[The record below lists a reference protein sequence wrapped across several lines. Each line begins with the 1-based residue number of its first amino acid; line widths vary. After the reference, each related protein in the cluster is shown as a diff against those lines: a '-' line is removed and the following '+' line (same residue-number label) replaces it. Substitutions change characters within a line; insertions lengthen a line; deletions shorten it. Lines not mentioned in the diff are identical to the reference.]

1 MPFHFTLWTI
11 ISTYFLCCCDQST
24 ALSKHSADKKLCLF
38 KLCLRRNGKL
48 HTKGS
53 DFPTSCKQEKVQSNK
68 FFCSSKNTWVTLSS
82 GRKCSLPCSSSPDSE
97 NVLME
102 DFYLWR
108 WDFLGHV
115 MRGKALFNKKKKKSE
130 VWQDRHQNLVVQTV
144 FLHFLVPIR

>member
-1 MPFHFTLWTI
+1 MTRVLHLASILLT
-11 ISTYFLCCCDQST
+11 
-24 ALSKHSADKKLCLF
+24 KKLCLF

-115 MRGKALFNKKKKKSE
+115 MRGKALFNKKKKKVRYGRIDIKIWLCRLSSC
-130 VWQDRHQNLVVQTV
+130 TS
-144 FLHFLVPIR
+144 

>member
-1 MPFHFTLWTI
+1 MTRVLHLASILLT
-11 ISTYFLCCCDQST
+11 
-24 ALSKHSADKKLCLF
+24 KKLCLF

-115 MRGKALFNKKKKKSE
+115 MRGKALFNKKKK
-130 VWQDRHQNLVVQTV
+130 TV
-144 FLHFLVPIR
+144 RYGRIDIKIWLCRLSSCTS